1 MTGTWLTAVA
11 RRVLRS
17 STYDAIAAP
26 AIADLQHEA
35 RTTSGVRLVRSY
47 AGVLRALIGASGR
60 DIGRDLREV
69 FDLESARVVWAP
81 AATWA
86 AGLSLVV
93 LIGASINA
101 DARYRP
107 ELVATLLAGVAV
119 FFAPF
124 LTVPAAFALSR
135 RGTAHSRSLAAAVV
149 VITAVS
155 WAAAFGMR
163 PTRERLE
170 LTLEA
175 ARWHVAAKDGSG
187 MAQRLTAGQ
196 SMADTARMLDGPIRA
211 REREALGFWKDL
223 RVGLGVPLMAL
234 VGVALARSRGWM
246 VPVRFAAMTGAW
258 MLLTMT
264 ILSWGIGR
272 NLPAAHQGW
281 RDLVLVLIVATVFLG
296 PRAFGAAKKRRPA

>member
-17 STYDAIAAP
+17 STYDAIAWP

-35 RTTSGVRLVRSY
+35 HTTSRVRLVRSY
-47 AGVLRALIGASGR
+47 AGVVRALSLASGR
-60 DIGRDLREV
+60 DIGSDLREV
-69 FDLESARVVWAP
+69 LDLDSARVVWAP
-81 AATWA
+81 AAAWA

-93 LIGASINA
+93 LIGPSIDA
-101 DARYRP
+101 DARYRA

-124 LTVPAAFALSR
+124 LMVPAAFALSR
-135 RGTAHSRSLAAAVV
+135 RGTGRSRSLTVV
-149 VITAVS
+149 VLVITAVS

-175 ARWHVAAKDGSG
+175 ARWHVAAEDGSG

-196 SMADTARMLDGPIRA
+196 SAVDTARMLDGPIRA
-211 REREALGFWKDL
+211 RQRAALGFWKDL

-246 VPVRFAAMTGAW
+246 VPVRFAAMAGAW

-264 ILSWGIGR
+264 VLSLGIGR
-272 NLPAAHQGW
+272 SLPAAHQGW
-281 RDLVLVLIVATVFLG
+281 RDLVLVLMVATVFLG
-296 PRAFGAAKKRRPA
+296 PRAFGAAKRRRPA